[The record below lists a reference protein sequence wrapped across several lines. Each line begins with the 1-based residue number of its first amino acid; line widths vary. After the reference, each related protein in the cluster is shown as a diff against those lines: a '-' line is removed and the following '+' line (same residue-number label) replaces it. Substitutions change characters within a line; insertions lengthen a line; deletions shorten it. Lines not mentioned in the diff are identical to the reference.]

1 MMVGKL
7 EQQHSENSIRDSW
20 ENERYSITKAPNSSM
35 KRSVRFAEGAFASCD
50 SLRDSRFPPEGY
62 KYPLPLLPTLN
73 QLKPQRSLLQKLPSS
88 VSLPVVYRNLSL
100 RNSACKFSSV
110 TGVILC

>member
-35 KRSVRFAEGAFASCD
+35 KRSVRFAEGAFASCG

-73 QLKPQRSLLQKLPSS
+73 QLKTSTITPPKATIVGKSTSGIQKFM
-88 VSLPVVYRNLSL
+88 
-100 RNSACKFSSV
+100 AKK
-110 TGVILC
+110 